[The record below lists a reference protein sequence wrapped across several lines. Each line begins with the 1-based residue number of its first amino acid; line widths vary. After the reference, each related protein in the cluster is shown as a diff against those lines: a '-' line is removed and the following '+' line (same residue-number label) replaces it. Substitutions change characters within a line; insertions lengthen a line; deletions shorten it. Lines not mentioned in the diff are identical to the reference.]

1 MATEV
6 TRRPELRQVD
16 KRSPQFHFALSVGPA
31 FQFNSL
37 QFMYDFFSSHLKLV
51 LNTVRGV
58 SRCIFLLTN
67 DTYTLVIG
75 GVKKFASKFVLHIKR
90 NLRFGGGGWGE
101 LAQ

>member
-37 QFMYDFFSSHLKLV
+37 QFMYDFFFVTFETGAEHGPRCEPLHFLAYKRYV
-51 LNTVRGV
+51 Y
-58 SRCIFLLTN
+58 SRNRWC
-67 DTYTLVIG
+67 
-75 GVKKFASKFVLHIKR
+75 
-90 NLRFGGGGWGE
+90 
-101 LAQ
+101 